1 MKPYA
6 NLSRFPAPRAAWKR
20 KTKASSLKINDEI
33 RFETQPRYFDHRDI
47 TLWLNSFDVTSNVVI
62 FFFSQRQCIEFAL
75 RAKPLK
81 RYIPENRLQFHIWR
95 VVTSQAFE
103 YLIFA
108 FIVCNTVVLMMQV
121 YPTFIELRYSFGK
134 SRTSS
139 PKLSEERDPT
149 LKIGAFCSKGIV
161 VRKKSP
167 PGLWYAVIIS
177 LGFNQKYPFDCVPL
191 SEYHKLSLFFCILC
205 CFLLLLVF
213 FFIVQSTKFADFDPN
228 SYLDCKE
235 HSYVSLEVTSSVFP
249 CTSIIKN
256 LNFTQ
261 ECWTVSTLVLQQFF
275 SWSVYWSSSR
285 LNQRLDKHIMLPV
298 VLIRTLL
305 RASCI
310 IDCFVWYVSKSST
323 QCEEAV
329 FW

>member
-1 MKPYA
+1 MLLFFLFSASVYRICTESETVETLHSWESPSVPYMA
-6 NLSRFPAPRAAWKR
+6 RG
-20 KTKASSLKINDEI
+20 
-33 RFETQPRYFDHRDI
+33 Y
-47 TLWLNSFDVTSNVVI
+47 VTSLWI
-62 FFFSQRQCIEFAL
+62 PHL
-75 RAKPLK
+75 RVHCVQHSCSDDAGMS
-81 RYIPENRLQFHIWR
+81 N
-95 VVTSQAFE
+95 
-103 YLIFA
+103 
-108 FIVCNTVVLMMQV
+108 
-121 YPTFIELRYSFGK
+121 IELRYSFGK

-149 LKIGAFCSKGIV
+149 LKIGAFCNKGIV

-177 LGFNQKYPFDCVPL
+177 LGFNQKYPFNCVPL
-191 SEYHKLSLFFCILC
+191 SEYHKLSLFIFAFAC
-205 CFLLLLVF
+205 F

-228 SYLDCKE
+228 SYLDYKE
-235 HSYVSLEVTSSVFP
+235 HSYVSLEVTSFVFP

-285 LNQRLDKHIMLPV
+285 LNQRLDKHIMLSV
-298 VLIRTLL
+298 VLMRTLL

-310 IDCFVWYVSKSST
+310 NDRDCFVWYVSKSCT